1 MAAQVKLTMQRGKPA
16 LKDVVVAAGSAE
28 AQSDTM
34 SLNIDY
40 TKITKGD
47 ALIMIDAIRQK
58 IFASKWPML

>member
-1 MAAQVKLTMQRGKPA
+1 MAQVKLTVKRGAPN
-16 LKDVVVAAGSAE
+16 LKDVAVAAGAAE

-47 ALIMIDAIRQK
+47 ALIMIEALKQK

>member
-1 MAAQVKLTMQRGKPA
+1 MATVKLTVARGKTQ
-16 LKDVVVAAGSAE
+16 LKDVAVVAGVAE

-40 TKITKGD
+40 TKLTKGD
-47 ALIMIDAIRQK
+47 ALIQIDALKQK